1 MKKNKSIKALMIATI
16 IPSMLSTTS
25 VAPSLG
31 HKDILH
37 NEIIQTQN
45 QGQDQTKDEIENN
58 AIDLIM
64 QASKIITKEKEKQT
78 RKLILEHSNVID
90 IKKSPTINELEPI
103 KRDRLKREKLERIKQ
118 EKIRKRK
125 EKKKRERKINEY
137 NSKIQNINS
146 SSRVDWFI
154 QYKQL
159 QDEYSDYIQKDTT
172 IYDVYDSYQLELL
185 FRIVETEVRGDCY
198 FSEKANVASV
208 IFNRLRIDT
217 HNYFPDT
224 LVEVLT
230 EYPQFE
236 SYLSGA
242 YQYVTVTE
250 TTKLACEYAY
260 QIGDTTG
267 GALWFDSTDGN
278 SWADNHRHM
287 LFKDYVGH
295 AFYN

>member
-1 MKKNKSIKALMIATI
+1 MKKKLVQALLVSAM
-16 IPSMLSTTS
+16 IPSMYSLS
-25 VAPSLG
+25 VAPIEG
-31 HKDILH
+31 QENIIH
-37 NEIIQTQN
+37 NNQIQTPDQGLEQIN
-45 QGQDQTKDEIENN
+45 QIKHI
-58 AIDLIM
+58 IDKVEKNRRK
-64 QASKIITKEKEKQT
+64 KIIIK
-78 RKLILEHSNVID
+78 HSNVID
-90 IKKSPTINELEPI
+90 IKKTPPI
-103 KRDRLKREKLERIKQ
+103 EEYKIIKKERLKREKLERIKKQ
-118 EKIRKRK
+118 K
-125 EKKKRERKINEY
+125 EKKKREEKIRKKKVNEY
-137 NSKIQNINS
+137 QTKIQNIDAPN
-146 SSRVDWFI
+146 RKEWFI

-159 QDEYSDYIQKDTT
+159 QDEYSKWIQRDTT
-172 IYDVYDSYQLELL
+172 LYDVYDANQLELL

-198 FSEKANVASV
+198 FDEKANVASV

-217 HNYFPDT
+217 NNWFPDT
-224 LVEVLT
+224 LVGILT